1 MAVLVLGHLRCDTT
15 LWDVTQSCGHTRNL
29 FSSGAPW
36 GELETYVRSEH
47 LASHLG
53 GGRAAEPGTWSAVD
67 PIELLAASRV
77 PVLVIYGAAN
87 RTNPASF
94 S

>member
-1 MAVLVLGHLRCDTT
+1 
-15 LWDVTQSCGHTRNL
+15 L
-29 FSSGAPW
+29 FGSGAPW

-67 PIELLAASRV
+67 PIELLAASAASRV